1 MSELAA
7 NVKARMRRRRHA
19 RRARRKIR
27 ASRTLNRILRLTLA
41 PWITN
46 RYRVRAENTGIFK
59 RIRPPYLILPNH
71 TSVWDPFMVNKYVPG
86 VIHYVVSDANFRS
99 KVVEFGLGLVGSIP
113 KTKVMS
119 DLDTVKNIMKI
130 KEAGGIV
137 GIFPEG
143 QNTWDGH
150 TMPMYF
156 STAKLAK
163 LLRVP
168 VITARISGAY
178 LSKPR
183 WSKKRRRGRV
193 TILYDVAFTPEELRR
208 ATVEEIDT
216 RIAKH
221 LEHDEYEFNRFHRIR
236 YVGPDRAEYA
246 EIALFTCPQCLEIGT
261 LRSEGN
267 LLRCTECGYTVR
279 YDLYGFFQPV
289 SGALRFDT
297 MRSWNLWQ
305 AEELR
310 RRLAEFVVTPNAPP
324 LFAEERVKVEI
335 GYKSMP
341 LELYRIGRIALY
353 PDRIELA
360 AEHAEPE
367 RFPIAAI
374 VGINVQNNERLEFY
388 ANENLYRVTILDP
401 RGCTYK
407 WDLAVR
413 TMQELAASSAV
424 V

>member
-1 MSELAA
+1 MKELAPK
-7 NVKARMRRRRHA
+7 VKARMRRRRHA
-19 RRARRKIR
+19 RRARRRIR
-27 ASRTLNRILRLTLA
+27 ASRNLNRILRLTLA
-41 PWITN
+41 PWITS
-46 RYRVRAENTGIFK
+46 RYRVEAENVQVVR

-71 TSVWDPFMVNKYVPG
+71 TSVWDPFMVNKFVPG

-99 KVVEFGLGLVGSIP
+99 KIVEFGLGLVGSIP

-119 DLDTVKNIMKI
+119 DLDTVKNIMKV
-130 KEAGGIV
+130 KDSGGIV

-150 TMPMYF
+150 TMPMYY

-168 VITARISGAY
+168 VITAKIAGAY

-193 TILYDVAFTPEELRR
+193 TIRYDLAFTPEQLRS
-208 ATVEEIDT
+208 ASVEEIDA
-216 RIAKH
+216 RIVAM
-221 LEHDEYEFNRFHRIR
+221 LDHDEFDHNRIHRNT

-246 EIALFTCPQCLEIGT
+246 EIALFACPQCNRFDT

-267 LLRCTECGYTVR
+267 VLRCTQCGYAVR
-279 YDLYGFFQPV
+279 FDLYGFFQPV
-289 SGALRFDT
+289 SGALRFDS

-305 AEELR
+305 TEELR
-310 RRLAEFVVTPNAPP
+310 RRLIVFVANPASPP
-324 LFAEERVKVEI
+324 LFTEELVKVEI

-341 LELYRIGRIALY
+341 LEHFLTGRVELY
-353 PDRIELA
+353 PDRIEMTPR
-360 AEHAEPE
+360 EGEPAS
-367 RFPIAAI
+367 FPIKEVI
-374 VGINVQNNERLEFY
+374 GINVQNNERLEFY
-388 ANENLYRVTILDP
+388 AGDDLYRLTILDP

-413 TMQELAASSAV
+413 FMQELAASTAAV
-424 V
+424 

>member
-7 NVKARMRRRRHA
+7 DVKARMRKRRHA

-27 ASRTLNRILRLTLA
+27 GSRALNRILRLTLA
-41 PWITN
+41 PWFTN
-46 RYRVRAENTGIFK
+46 RYRVTAENTAIFK

-71 TSVWDPFMVNKYVPG
+71 TSVWDPFMVNKFVPG

-99 KVVEFGLGLVGSIP
+99 RIVEFGLGLVGSIP

-119 DLDTVKNIMKI
+119 DLDTVKNIMKV

-150 TMPMYF
+150 TMAMYF

-168 VITARISGAY
+168 VITAKISGAY
-178 LSKPR
+178 LSRPR
-183 WSKKRRRGRV
+183 WSKERRRGRV
-193 TILYDVAFTPEELRR
+193 TIRYDVAFTPAELRR

-216 RIAKH
+216 RIANH
-221 LEHDEYEFNRFHRIR
+221 LEHDEYEFNRVHRIK
-236 YVGPDRAEYA
+236 YIGPDRAEYA
-246 EIALFTCPQCLEIGT
+246 EIALFTCPQCLSLST

-305 AEELR
+305 TEELR
-310 RRLAEFVVTPNAPP
+310 RRLAEFVVTPDASP
-324 LFAEERVKVEI
+324 LFTEDRVKVEI

-341 LELYRIGRIALY
+341 LELLCIGRVDLH
-353 PDRIELA
+353 PDRIELTP
-360 AEHAEPE
+360 EGGEPE
-367 RFPIAAI
+367 RFPIGSIA
-374 VGINVQNNERLEFY
+374 GINVQNNERLEFY
-388 ANENLYRVTILDP
+388 ANENLYRLTILDP

-413 TMQELAASSAV
+413 KIQELAASSTAV
-424 V
+424 

>member
-1 MSELAA
+1 
-7 NVKARMRRRRHA
+7 
-19 RRARRKIR
+19 
-27 ASRTLNRILRLTLA
+27 
-41 PWITN
+41 
-46 RYRVRAENTGIFK
+46 
-59 RIRPPYLILPNH
+59 
-71 TSVWDPFMVNKYVPG
+71 MVNKYCVPG

-99 KVVEFGLGLVGSIP
+99 KLVEFGLGLVGSIP

-150 TMPMYF
+150 TMPMYY

-183 WSKKRRRGRV
+183 WSKKRRRGQWSRSATTRV
-193 TILYDVAFTPEELRR
+193 HAEELRR

-236 YVGPDRAEYA
+236 FVGPDRAEYA

>member
-7 NVKARMRRRRHA
+7 DVKARMRKRRHA

-27 ASRTLNRILRLTLA
+27 GSSALNRILRLTLA
-41 PWITN
+41 PWFTN
-46 RYRVRAENTGIFK
+46 RYRVTAENTAVFK

-71 TSVWDPFMVNKYVPG
+71 SSVWDPFMVNKFVPG

-99 KVVEFGLGLVGSIP
+99 KIVEFGLGLVGSIP

-119 DLDTVKNIMKI
+119 DLDTVKNIMKV

-168 VITARISGAY
+168 VITAKISGSY

-183 WSKKRRRGRV
+183 WSKMRRRGRV
-193 TILYDVAFTPEELRR
+193 TIRYDVAFTPEELRR
-208 ATVEEIDT
+208 ATVDEIDT
-216 RIAKH
+216 RIANN
-221 LEHDEYEFNRFHRIR
+221 LEHDEYEFNRVHRIK

-246 EIALFTCPQCLEIGT
+246 EIALFTCPQCLSLST

-267 LLRCTECGYTVR
+267 LLRCADCGYTVR
-279 YDLYGFFQPV
+279 YDLYGFFQQV

-297 MRSWNLWQ
+297 IRSWNLWQ
-305 AEELR
+305 TEELR
-310 RRLAEFVVTPNAPP
+310 RRLAGFVVTPDASP
-324 LFAEERVKVEI
+324 LFTEDRVKVEI

-341 LELYRIGRIALY
+341 LELHCIGRIDLY
-353 PDRIELA
+353 PDRVELTP
-360 AEHAEPE
+360 EGGEPE
-367 RFPIAAI
+367 RFPIGWIA
-374 VGINVQNNERLEFY
+374 GINVQNNERLEFY

-413 TMQELAASSAV
+413 MMQELAASSAAV
-424 V
+424 